1 MQLFAKCQVVT
12 EFCTLKN
19 LVCVSHFPNMTE
31 FLCIELLN
39 VYEGAVF
46 SEPSRAKVM
55 AEQTCH
61 LENKVSTSVGVIKY
75 LIV

>member
-1 MQLFAKCQVVT
+1 
-12 EFCTLKN
+12 
-19 LVCVSHFPNMTE
+19 MTE

-46 SEPSRAKVM
+46 IEPSWAKVM

-61 LENKVSTSVGVIKY
+61 LQNKVSTSVGVIKY
-75 LIV
+75 LIM